1 MWVAIAA
8 AAGLLALVGGIVWLV
23 RKFGDEARDIKEE
36 LGRAHGE
43 IARLQEIIDE
53 RTRELEACRIALEHA
68 LRPRPSLD
76 DLERVSVDAA
86 GGSAPSGAAAAID
99 VP

>member
-1 MWVAIAA
+1 MWIAIAA
-8 AAGLLALVGGIVWLV
+8 ASGLLALVGGVVWLV
-23 RKFGDEARDIKEE
+23 WNFGDDAREIKEE

-43 IARLQEIIDE
+43 IKRLRGIIDE

-76 DLERVSVDAA
+76 ELERVSVDAA
-86 GGSAPSGAAAAID
+86 GGLAPSGAGSAVD